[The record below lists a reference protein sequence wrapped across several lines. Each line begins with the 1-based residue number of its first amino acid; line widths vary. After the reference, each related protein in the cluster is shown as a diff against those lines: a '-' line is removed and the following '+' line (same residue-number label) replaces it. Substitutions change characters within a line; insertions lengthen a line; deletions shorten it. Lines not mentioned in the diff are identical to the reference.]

1 MRLLPPLAVAVAL
14 LAGWQALAASL
25 GGTAISAPGQTVMRL
40 AALAATPHFW
50 RDVGETGHA
59 FAWSLLLSMAAG
71 LLLGVALGLSRAA
84 GEVVEPILVTFY
96 ALPKVTLYPLVL
108 LAFGLGMSARVA
120 FGVMHGLVPIT
131 LLTRNAIAQLSPVY
145 WRTASVLRLTRMQVV
160 RTIILPAIVPELVAG
175 VRIGFSLSLLGVLIG
190 EMFAARHGLGAAA
203 MTAMGLGDI
212 ATIMAIGLF
221 LGLVAVAGNTALLL
235 LERAVR
241 VRAD

>member
-1 MRLLPPLAVAVAL
+1 M
-14 LAGWQALAASL
+14 
-25 GGTAISAPGQTVMRL
+25 
-40 AALAATPHFW
+40 
-50 RDVGETGHA
+50 
-59 FAWSLLLSMAAG
+59 
-71 LLLGVALGLSRAA
+71 
-84 GEVVEPILVTFY
+84 
-96 ALPKVTLYPLVL
+96 TLYPLVL
-108 LAFGLGMSARVA
+108 LAFGLGMSAQVA

-145 WRTASVLRLTRMQVV
+145 WRTASVLRLTRVQAV
-160 RTIILPAIVPELVAG
+160 RTVVLPAIVPELVAG
-175 VRIGFSLSLLGVLIG
+175 MRIGFSLSLLGVLIG